1 MRDRIVLHKCGST
14 AQEDM
19 QRVRDVIGEWRK
31 AASVQWSPG
40 EFRPSNLRK
49 IAQIP
54 MKESDHCA
62 SECQIVTYSSVF
74 PP

>member
-40 EFRPSNLRK
+40 GTRR
-49 IAQIP
+49 
-54 MKESDHCA
+54 
-62 SECQIVTYSSVF
+62 VTEYTWRAVS
-74 PP
+74 